1 MSIASVARR
10 ERTELCDLMLE
21 LGPDAPTLDEGW
33 KVLDLA
39 AHLVVREHDVWA
51 SPGIVW
57 GGPFERA
64 LDIAMARRRSRGLG
78 GLVAK
83 IRSGP
88 PRVWKAVPAGARLS
102 EYYIHHEDIRR
113 ANGMGPRTDRR
124 ELDEALARLTR
135 LSGPLLLRRVEAGV
149 DLVWNGGVLYR
160 HGPAPRAV
168 ITGPPGE
175 LLLYLSGRRPAAG
188 VELGGDP
195 DAVDALRGAD
205 LSL

>member
-1 MSIASVARR
+1 
-10 ERTELCDLMLE
+10 MLE

-33 KVLDLA
+33 TVLDLA
-39 AHLVVREHDVWA
+39 THLVVREHDVWA
-51 SPGIVW
+51 TPGIVW

-64 LDIAMARRRSRGLG
+64 LDIAMARRRSQGFG

-175 LLLYLSGRRPAAG
+175 LLLYLSGRRPAAR
-188 VELGGDP
+188 VELAGDP